1 MTNQIFKSAILDFS
15 VSAQNAKA
23 NVPQICFNTQDT
35 GGTAKLIVKAKKD
48 DANLPLSSAA
58 QITLAMRMSVGKEYE
73 STYVVNPVITRRADG
88 IFEYSLTDDQISHD
102 GQTNAELYVKYTNQ
116 SMQIHRFSFIIEKA
130 MIDDNFL
137 PAVTY
142 YVARWDDYE
151 KIFNEKVDILQNEID
166 NLHEQATE
174 LKITLESLNP
184 DQFPKKVDFEN
195 HINDTNI
202 HVTTTDKTNWNSKET
217 TAGAQAKAAQSFLD
231 AKNYVETVK
240 TVYGSW
246 VNLSLV
252 AGFATGDNNTPQY
265 RMKKLFTKDGER
277 TFTEFRGAIAGTF
290 ISTANSTVANI
301 PAGTRPAVTEYFS
314 VSSNNGNGA
323 RIAIP
328 VDGKMLQ
335 VSSTDNANPSYI
347 SLSGISYE
355 VGN

>member
-23 NVPQICFNTQDT
+23 NVPQIRFSTQDS
-35 GGTAKLIVKAKKD
+35 GGTARLKFTAKKD
-48 DANLPLSSAA
+48 DNNLPLSSAA
-58 QITLAMRMSVGKEYE
+58 EVTLAMVLSVGKKYE
-73 STYVVNPVITRRADG
+73 SSYIVNPEIINRTEGV
-88 IFEYSLTDDQISHD
+88 FEYSLTDEQISHD
-102 GQTNAELYVKYTNQ
+102 GQANAELYVKYPNQ
-116 SMQIHRFSFIIEKA
+116 TMQINRFSFVIEKA

-137 PAVTY
+137 PVAKY
-142 YVARWDDYE
+142 YVEKWDDYE
-151 KIFNEKVDILQNEID
+151 KIFNEKVEILQNEID
-166 NLHEQATE
+166 DLQGQATE
-174 LKITLESLNP
+174 LKNTFNSLNP
-184 DQFPKKVDFEN
+184 DQFPQKADFEN
-195 HINDTNI
+195 HINNTNI
-202 HVTTTDKTNWNSKET
+202 HVTMTDKTNWNTKET
-217 TAGAQAKAAQSFLD
+217 TAGAQAKAAQSVLD

-265 RMKKLFTKDGER
+265 RIKKLFTKDGER
-277 TFTEFRGAIAGTF
+277 TFTEFRGALAGTF

-301 PAGTRPAVTEYFS
+301 PAGTRPAVTEYFA
-314 VSSNNGNGA
+314 VSSNNGNGG

>member
-151 KIFNEKVDILQNEID
+151 KIFNEKVEILQNEID
-166 NLHEQATE
+166 DLQGQATE
-174 LKITLESLNP
+174 LKNTFDSLNP
-184 DQFPKKVDFEN
+184 DQFPQKADFEN
-195 HINDTNI
+195 HINNTSI
-202 HVTTTDKTNWNSKET
+202 HVTMTDKTNWNAKEN
-217 TAGAQAKAAQSFLD
+217 TAGSQAKADSALNS
-231 AKNYVETVK
+231 AKAYTDSK
-240 TVYGSW
+240 MDSYGAWINVPLASGY
-246 VNLSLV
+246 S
-252 AGFATGDNNTPQY
+252 TGDSSTPQY
-265 RMKKLFTKDGER
+265 RLVAKQTSTGLK
-277 TFTEFRGAIAGTF
+277 TFAEFRGAVAGTF
-290 ISTANSTVANI
+290 ISTANSTLATM
-301 PAGTRPAVTEYFS
+301 PSGTRPIVTYYGAAA
-314 VSSNNGNGA
+314 SNNGNGG